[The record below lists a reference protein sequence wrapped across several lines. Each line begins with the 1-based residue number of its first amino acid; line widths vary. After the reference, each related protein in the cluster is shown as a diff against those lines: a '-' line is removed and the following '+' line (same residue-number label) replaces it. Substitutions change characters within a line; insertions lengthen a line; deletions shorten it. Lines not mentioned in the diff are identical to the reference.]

1 MSVTSREVAAILSSA
16 GPLAPPS
23 DDDTEYD
30 VDDVSELDEQ
40 SQLSSSLRP
49 IRASSRSSSS
59 SNTSMGTP
67 VGHSTPPCKRDN
79 QLTPIQSQSSATRL
93 NNSRYDRRADEFRP
107 NLNGICDRIERL
119 DIGQMNGDL
128 RSTARSHHQ
137 HVALCD
143 LLRTHHLLLLTL
155 EARLNNGHHIRG
167 PPFQVSSREVIRS
180 RGQR

>member
-30 VDDVSELDEQ
+30 VDDVSELDQ
-40 SQLSSSLRP
+40 QSSSLRP

-59 SNTSMGTP
+59 SDTSMGTP
-67 VGHSTPPCKRDN
+67 VGHSTPPC
-79 QLTPIQSQSSATRL
+79 QLTPSQSQSGATRL

-107 NLNGICDRIERL
+107 NLNGICARIDRL

-128 RSTARSHHQ
+128 RSTMRSNDQ
-137 HVALCD
+137 HMALCD

-155 EARLNNGHHIRG
+155 EARLNNGHHLRG
-167 PPFQVSSREVIRS
+167 PPFQVSSREVNSS